1 MARSGDEGL
10 EQRLDRWVE
19 AGRQF
24 VDGVSGARPGSRSP
38 ARSSSRRPSAR
49 LNPAELGRWV
59 ETKLDWLLED
69 DASDDWREPWQPSR
83 SRAQPA
89 DPEPRGRRRPLEAIS
104 RRPSA
109 PVVSAAASAD
119 ALDPASADAAGE
131 WPDDA
136 LFSVPRWQRQPDP
149 SIQPPASR
157 QNPEPQGRPLPRSSR
172 RR

>member
-1 MARSGDEGL
+1 MERSGDEGL

-89 DPEPRGRRRPLEAIS
+89 
-104 RRPSA
+104 
-109 PVVSAAASAD
+109 
-119 ALDPASADAAGE
+119 
-131 WPDDA
+131 
-136 LFSVPRWQRQPDP
+136 
-149 SIQPPASR
+149 
-157 QNPEPQGRPLPRSSR
+157 
-172 RR
+172 